1 MCGRRWEDGAS
12 VGTCSGAPGSKL
24 TFAPAGWNME
34 DLEEDVK
41 FIADE
46 TLDFGGL
53 SPSDSREEE
62 DTAVSVTPEKPLRR
76 GLSHRSDP
84 NAVAPAPQSLRL
96 SLGPLSPEKLE
107 EILSEANRLAA
118 HLEQCALQEREN
130 TGEGPGPRRVKP
142 SPRRETFVLKDSP
155 VRDLLPTVSSLSR
168 STPSPSSLTPRL
180 RSSDR
185 KVSVRALRATS
196 GKRPSSMK
204 RESPTCNLFPA
215 SKSPAS
221 SPLARSTPPVR
232 GKAGPSGRATASP
245 PTSVRPVLAPQPST
259 SNSQRLSR
267 PQGAAAKPS
276 SRLPVPSAIPR
287 PASRMPL
294 ASRSV
299 PSSKG
304 ALPPDSLPARK
315 GLPRPSAAGHRGP
328 VSQRPNLPIPGAGR
342 SNLQPPRKVAVPGP
356 TRELGGEG
364 ERGTGTWSFEEESQF
379 QEGDKNRT
387 CLRGHS
393 RSVGFVWSQR
403 RASGPWN
410 PDWRP
415 GLETARGSRASPICP
430 LPPCPTHTIAKKL
443 NLTHDWPSPARGG
456 QGNEAL
462 LGQRTEQ
469 TPGLQCMARVQG
481 KERGWGGP
489 AATQGH
495 GFPSE
500 CVHAAFGGLGALS
513 PSAPSPDRA
522 FSVPGRGGTGGVRS
536 ALGPAPSPH

>member
-1 MCGRRWEDGAS
+1 MGNSEE
-12 VGTCSGAPGSKL
+12 APGSKL

-107 EILSEANRLAA
+107 EILSEANRLAT

-155 VRDLLPTVSSLSR
+155 VRDLLPTVSSLAR

-185 KVSVRALRATS
+185 KLSVRALRATS

-245 PTSVRPVLAPQPST
+245 PTSVRPVLAAQPST

-294 ASRSV
+294 TSRSV

-304 ALPPDSLPARK
+304 ALLPDSLPARK
-315 GLPRPSAAGHRGP
+315 GLPRPSAAGHRVP
-328 VSQRPNLPIPGAGR
+328 VSQRPNLPITGAGR
-342 SNLQPPRKVAVPGP
+342 SSLQPPRKVAVPGA
-356 TRELGGEG
+356 TR
-364 ERGTGTWSFEEESQF
+364 
-379 QEGDKNRT
+379 
-387 CLRGHS
+387 
-393 RSVGFVWSQR
+393 
-403 RASGPWN
+403 
-410 PDWRP
+410 
-415 GLETARGSRASPICP
+415 
-430 LPPCPTHTIAKKL
+430 
-443 NLTHDWPSPARGG
+443 
-456 QGNEAL
+456 
-462 LGQRTEQ
+462 
-469 TPGLQCMARVQG
+469 
-481 KERGWGGP
+481 
-489 AATQGH
+489 
-495 GFPSE
+495 
-500 CVHAAFGGLGALS
+500 
-513 PSAPSPDRA
+513 
-522 FSVPGRGGTGGVRS
+522 
-536 ALGPAPSPH
+536 

>member
-1 MCGRRWEDGAS
+1 MKPFLERLSTRPPPADFRPATPPPPRPTRAEDAGLHQSLSACGRSGWGLRDSKGAPPPRS
-12 VGTCSGAPGSKL
+12 GFPGQGCRRKTPSAGAPGSKL

-196 GKRPSSMK
+196 GKRPSGMK
-204 RESPTCNLFPA
+204 RAHLPLSDQSWLHSLLPATLSACLGHREQLLNLPVDCLFRRPFPGLPAGCHSPAGVYHPAKVPFLQIPCQLGKDFQDQVPQGTEFLFLSDQIFPSLVPVAAICSPPGKLQSQDLPGKEIRTA
-215 SKSPAS
+215 SKNSVANYYS
-221 SPLARSTPPVR
+221 HCLDSPLYSASQALSLEAGLTP
-232 GKAGPSGRATASP
+232 ADSGPGTEGRAATMAG
-245 PTSVRPVLAPQPST
+245 APGVET
-259 SNSQRLSR
+259 MGDR
-267 PQGAAAKPS
+267 
-276 SRLPVPSAIPR
+276 V
-287 PASRMPL
+287 
-294 ASRSV
+294 
-299 PSSKG
+299 
-304 ALPPDSLPARK
+304 DS
-315 GLPRPSAAGHRGP
+315 G
-328 VSQRPNLPIPGAGR
+328 
-342 SNLQPPRKVAVPGP
+342 
-356 TRELGGEG
+356 
-364 ERGTGTWSFEEESQF
+364 
-379 QEGDKNRT
+379 
-387 CLRGHS
+387 
-393 RSVGFVWSQR
+393 
-403 RASGPWN
+403 
-410 PDWRP
+410 
-415 GLETARGSRASPICP
+415 
-430 LPPCPTHTIAKKL
+430 
-443 NLTHDWPSPARGG
+443 
-456 QGNEAL
+456 
-462 LGQRTEQ
+462 
-469 TPGLQCMARVQG
+469 
-481 KERGWGGP
+481 
-489 AATQGH
+489 
-495 GFPSE
+495 
-500 CVHAAFGGLGALS
+500 
-513 PSAPSPDRA
+513 
-522 FSVPGRGGTGGVRS
+522 
-536 ALGPAPSPH
+536 

>member
-1 MCGRRWEDGAS
+1 MGAS
-12 VGTCSGAPGSKL
+12 VGTCPAAPGSKL

-107 EILSEANRLAA
+107 EILSEANRLAT

-155 VRDLLPTVSSLSR
+155 VRDLLPTVSSLAR

-185 KVSVRALRATS
+185 KLSVRALRATS

-245 PTSVRPVLAPQPST
+245 PTSVRPVLAAQPST

-294 ASRSV
+294 TSRSV

-315 GLPRPSAAGHRGP
+315 GLPRPSAAGHRATKSSHHWCR
-328 VSQRPNLPIPGAGR
+328 SQQSAAPQESCSPRTYQVKR
-342 SNLQPPRKVAVPGP
+342 SGQ
-356 TRELGGEG
+356 
-364 ERGTGTWSFEEESQF
+364 Q
-379 QEGDKNRT
+379 
-387 CLRGHS
+387 
-393 RSVGFVWSQR
+393 
-403 RASGPWN
+403 
-410 PDWRP
+410 
-415 GLETARGSRASPICP
+415 ARI
-430 LPPCPTHTIAKKL
+430 
-443 NLTHDWPSPARGG
+443 
-456 QGNEAL
+456 Q
-462 LGQRTEQ
+462 
-469 TPGLQCMARVQG
+469 
-481 KERGWGGP
+481 
-489 AATQGH
+489 
-495 GFPSE
+495 
-500 CVHAAFGGLGALS
+500 
-513 PSAPSPDRA
+513 
-522 FSVPGRGGTGGVRS
+522 
-536 ALGPAPSPH
+536 

>member
-1 MCGRRWEDGAS
+1 
-12 VGTCSGAPGSKL
+12 
-24 TFAPAGWNME
+24 ME

-107 EILSEANRLAA
+107 EILSEANRLAT

-155 VRDLLPTVSSLSR
+155 VRDLLPTVSSLAR
-168 STPSPSSLTPRL
+168 STPSPGSLTPRL

-185 KVSVRALRATS
+185 KLSVRALRATS

-245 PTSVRPVLAPQPST
+245 PTSVRPVLAAQPST

-294 ASRSV
+294 TSRSV

-315 GLPRPSAAGHRGP
+315 GLPRPSATGHRVP
-328 VSQRPNLPIPGAGR
+328 VSQRPNLPITGAGR
-342 SNLQPPRKVAVPGP
+342 SSLQPPRKVAVPGP
-356 TRELGGEG
+356 TR
-364 ERGTGTWSFEEESQF
+364 
-379 QEGDKNRT
+379 
-387 CLRGHS
+387 
-393 RSVGFVWSQR
+393 
-403 RASGPWN
+403 
-410 PDWRP
+410 
-415 GLETARGSRASPICP
+415 
-430 LPPCPTHTIAKKL
+430 
-443 NLTHDWPSPARGG
+443 
-456 QGNEAL
+456 
-462 LGQRTEQ
+462 
-469 TPGLQCMARVQG
+469 
-481 KERGWGGP
+481 
-489 AATQGH
+489 
-495 GFPSE
+495 
-500 CVHAAFGGLGALS
+500 
-513 PSAPSPDRA
+513 
-522 FSVPGRGGTGGVRS
+522 
-536 ALGPAPSPH
+536 

>member
-1 MCGRRWEDGAS
+1 MKPFLERLSTRPPPADFRPATLPPPRPTRAEDAGLHQSLSACGRSGWGLRDSKGAPPPRS
-12 VGTCSGAPGSKL
+12 GFPGQGCGRKTPSAGAPGSKL

-185 KVSVRALRATS
+185 RVSVRALRATS

-294 ASRSV
+294 TSRSV

-315 GLPRPSAAGHRGP
+315 GLPRPSAAGHRVP

-356 TRELGGEG
+356 TR
-364 ERGTGTWSFEEESQF
+364 
-379 QEGDKNRT
+379 
-387 CLRGHS
+387 
-393 RSVGFVWSQR
+393 
-403 RASGPWN
+403 
-410 PDWRP
+410 
-415 GLETARGSRASPICP
+415 
-430 LPPCPTHTIAKKL
+430 
-443 NLTHDWPSPARGG
+443 
-456 QGNEAL
+456 
-462 LGQRTEQ
+462 
-469 TPGLQCMARVQG
+469 
-481 KERGWGGP
+481 
-489 AATQGH
+489 
-495 GFPSE
+495 
-500 CVHAAFGGLGALS
+500 
-513 PSAPSPDRA
+513 
-522 FSVPGRGGTGGVRS
+522 
-536 ALGPAPSPH
+536 

>member
-1 MCGRRWEDGAS
+1 
-12 VGTCSGAPGSKL
+12 
-24 TFAPAGWNME
+24 ME

-107 EILSEANRLAA
+107 EILSEANRLAT

-155 VRDLLPTVSSLSR
+155 VRDLLPTVSSLAR
-168 STPSPSSLTPRL
+168 STPSPGSLTPRL

-185 KVSVRALRATS
+185 KLSVRALRATS

-245 PTSVRPVLAPQPST
+245 PTSVRPVLAAQPST

-294 ASRSV
+294 TSRSV

-315 GLPRPSAAGHRGP
+315 GLPRPSATGHRVP
-328 VSQRPNLPIPGAGR
+328 VSQRPNLPITGAGR
-342 SNLQPPRKVAVPGP
+342 SSLQPPRKVAVPGP
-356 TRELGGEG
+356 TSSTEFDFHPRL
-364 ERGTGTWSFEEESQF
+364 WFA
-379 QEGDKNRT
+379 
-387 CLRGHS
+387 GHLH
-393 RSVGFVWSQR
+393 V
-403 RASGPWN
+403 N
-410 PDWRP
+410 
-415 GLETARGSRASPICP
+415 GLCS
-430 LPPCPTHTIAKKL
+430 
-443 NLTHDWPSPARGG
+443 
-456 QGNEAL
+456 
-462 LGQRTEQ
+462 
-469 TPGLQCMARVQG
+469 
-481 KERGWGGP
+481 
-489 AATQGH
+489 
-495 GFPSE
+495 
-500 CVHAAFGGLGALS
+500 
-513 PSAPSPDRA
+513 
-522 FSVPGRGGTGGVRS
+522 
-536 ALGPAPSPH
+536 